1 MDDTAK
7 TPATATMPVPTVGR
21 IVHYVLG
28 VNDRVWGN
36 CHGRVAAA
44 IITAVWGLD
53 CVNLHV
59 ILDGANHAMDPVRNP
74 DQTQGLEYVPAM
86 NRWVT
91 SAMRSDKGE
100 KGTWNWP
107 MVIPTVQANGALLT
121 KLEVD
126 RLAAEVAEKE
136 AEERRIAE
144 KLAEDARASE
154 AANEA
159 HEDPEE

>member
-7 TPATATMPVPTVGR
+7 TPATAPVQVPTVGR

-59 ILDGANHAMDPVRNP
+59 ILDGANHAMDPIRNP

-107 MVIPTVQANGALLT
+107 SIVPSVWAPGASTQMGGLANSAQQAL
-121 KLEVD
+121 
-126 RLAAEVAEKE
+126 
-136 AEERRIAE
+136 AE
-144 KLAEDARASE
+144 KLAAEARASE